1 MGKWTRLTV
10 IAVLLFWNF
19 GWFASGVQAAN
30 ATTFSGVMKDHT
42 FYRPM
47 MPGDRHDVHFSPE
60 ARALFSTIWTPDMT
74 CDNLCDEG
82 VFTEG
87 EEEFYYVIMQIIPAA
102 TGPYTIE
109 TFQTEFD
116 TAMFVYEDSFIEDS
130 PLTNLIAGNDDIDDE
145 NWMSRITLNLESG
158 RSYYLVVTSYD
169 EVNEGDTVF
178 FRIDYANGPTEVFII
193 DPDGTDSA
201 ISPETADF
209 DKTPSEQEDIPVTL
223 TLNENDFIG
232 IFNDDTELEPGV
244 DYTVSGNTVT
254 ILKSYLAEL
263 AAGTHQLT
271 FVFSG
276 DAP

>member
-1 MGKWTRLTV
+1 
-10 IAVLLFWNF
+10 
-19 GWFASGVQAAN
+19 
-30 ATTFSGVMKDHT
+30 
-42 FYRPM
+42 
-47 MPGDRHDVHFSPE
+47 
-60 ARALFSTIWTPDMT
+60 
-74 CDNLCDEG
+74 
-82 VFTEG
+82 
-87 EEEFYYVIMQIIPAA
+87 
-102 TGPYTIE
+102 
-109 TFQTEFD
+109 
-116 TAMFVYEDSFIEDS
+116 
-130 PLTNLIAGNDDIDDE
+130 LTNLIAGNDDIDDE